1 MIEIILILGMAA
13 VLFRLLGSTKK
24 TEEKLSDIVVEEEI
38 SKEEKVV
45 EKAGGFD
52 DYLGKANR
60 LFNAGAYRNAE
71 KMFIEAIKINPGDF
85 RAYKGLSKI
94 YLKQEND
101 EDAIASLEKVCQLN
115 PDDDVSHNNLGLL
128 YFKKKDFYKAK
139 SAYEKAI
146 ALDKTKYTR
155 HINLAL
161 TLKEMGDLEKAASVL
176 EGCQKIEVKKDAL
189 LMLIEISSKLGDEKK
204 KLDTYKKLLSID
216 PDNKEAKRE
225 LARAE

>member
-1 MIEIILILGMAA
+1 MIEIILIFGLAA
-13 VLFRLLGSTKK
+13 VLYKLLGSTKK
-24 TEEKLSDIVVEEEI
+24 TEEKLSDIVVEDENDKTENE
-38 SKEEKVV
+38 KEKV
-45 EKAGGFD
+45 GSFD
-52 DYLGKANR
+52 GYLGKANR
-60 LFNAGAYRNAE
+60 LFGAGAYRNAE
-71 KMFIEAIKINPGDF
+71 KMFIEAIKINHGDF

-128 YFKKKDFYKAK
+128 YFKQKDFYKAK
-139 SAYEKAI
+139 GAYEKAI

-161 TLKEMGDLEKAASVL
+161 TLKEMGDLEKATSVL
-176 EGCQKIEVKKDAL
+176 EGCQKIEMKKDAL
-189 LMLIEISSKLGDEKK
+189 LMLIEISSKLGDEKR
-204 KLDTYKKLLSID
+204 KLETYKKLLSID